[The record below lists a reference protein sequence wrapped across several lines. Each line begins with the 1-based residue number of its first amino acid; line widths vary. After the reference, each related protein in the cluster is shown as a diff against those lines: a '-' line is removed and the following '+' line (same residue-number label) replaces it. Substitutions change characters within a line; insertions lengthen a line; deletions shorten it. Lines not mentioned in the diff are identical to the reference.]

1 MELARSSLDG
11 PAESDAGGTA
21 IPPEIGAHMFGKR
34 KSTVGLD
41 IGSSSIK
48 VVEIARE
55 RSGDQLVNYGIS
67 EPLSEAIVD
76 GEIMDRQMVHEAI
89 ENLIESRQIR
99 NRQVVT
105 AVSGRAVIVKKIL
118 MDRLNE
124 EDAKEAIQW
133 EAEQHVPYDINDVSL
148 DFQIINPDVDQKKM
162 QVLLVAAKKEMV
174 VNHAEI
180 IREAGLTPTIIDV
193 DSFAIQNAVEANYE
207 FTTGETVALLN
218 IGAEITNLNIVRDQ
232 VPHFTKDLSVGSNTF
247 VEGIQR
253 RHNVSQVEALSALR
267 GGGGT
272 IDAAAIV
279 QATCED
285 LSVQIDRAI
294 SFLKSGGDAD
304 RIDRILVS
312 GGSARVPGLV
322 EFLSAR
328 HHVPVQIVNPIQRLS
343 YDPGLFGGDL
353 PEHVAPVLTVAV
365 GLALR

>member
-1 MELARSSLDG
+1 
-11 PAESDAGGTA
+11 
-21 IPPEIGAHMFGKR
+21 MFGKK
-34 KSTVGLD
+34 KSTIGLD

-48 VVEIARE
+48 VVEIVRD
-55 RSGDQLVNYGIS
+55 RSGDRLTNYGIS

-89 ENLIESRQIR
+89 TNLMEARQIR
-99 NRQVVT
+99 SKNVVT

-148 DFQIINPDVDQKKM
+148 DFQIINPNVDQKKM
-162 QVLLVAAKKEMV
+162 QVLLVAAKKDMV
-174 VNHAEI
+174 QNHADI
-180 IREAGLTPTIIDV
+180 VREAGLQPSIIDV

-207 FTTGETVALLN
+207 FAPGETVALLN

-232 VPHFTKDLSVGSNTF
+232 IPHFTKDLSVGANSF

-253 RHNVSQVEALSALR
+253 RHNVSQADALSALR
-267 GGGGT
+267 GRNESG
-272 IDAAAIV
+272 IDVASIV

-285 LSVQIDRAI
+285 LSVQIDRAVA
-294 SFLKSGGDAD
+294 FLKSAGDAD
-304 RIDRILVS
+304 RVDRILVS
-312 GGSARVPGLV
+312 GGSARVPGLTDV
-322 EFLSAR
+322 LAAR
-328 HHVPVQIVNPIQRLS
+328 HHVPVGIVNPIQRLS
-343 YDPGLFGGDL
+343 FDPGLFGGDA
-353 PEHVAPVLTVAV
+353 PESVAPVLTVAV